1 MSANPALARGNAVDS
16 PSPSPAGPVA
26 PTGYRVSLLPGALE
40 ISARLSS
47 AEELQLLIQLL
58 QANMVIWKGTKT
70 EQAS

>member
-1 MSANPALARGNAVDS
+1 
-16 PSPSPAGPVA
+16 
-26 PTGYRVSLLPGALE
+26 LPGALE